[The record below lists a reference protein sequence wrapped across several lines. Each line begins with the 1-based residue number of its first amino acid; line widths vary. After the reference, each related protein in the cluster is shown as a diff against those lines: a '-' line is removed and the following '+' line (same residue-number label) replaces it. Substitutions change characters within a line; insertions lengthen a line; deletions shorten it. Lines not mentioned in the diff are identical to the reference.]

1 MHNWFEGVLQH
12 HFWRLWKFGMSPI
25 EQENNENLH
34 DSEEEAESMD
44 HELHGTW
51 LFKREEEEH
60 IKRAISDVKVPAGIT
75 KVPFAIGE
83 LKTGKLKASEWHSL
97 FSLYLPLAIM
107 DIPSVTC
114 YGLGQNEGSKA
125 KLLLDNLSS
134 LTICTNILASRCVNE
149 INCNEFIKEY
159 DNHCQTSQ
167 QLFMDITI
175 VPNHHYALHLAD
187 QMKWWGP
194 LLAISEFPGERING
208 WLQKVN
214 NNGLIDQMN
223 ETMLSKFCQMQRL
236 FVLDSV
242 QRKKTNEN
250 ESYTRFELSN
260 EVYSSIFDYL
270 KRSIP
275 SLQRWDT
282 IHIF

>member
-1 MHNWFEGVLQH
+1 
-12 HFWRLWKFGMSPI
+12 
-25 EQENNENLH
+25 
-34 DSEEEAESMD
+34 MD
-44 HELHGTW
+44 HELHKTW
-51 LFKREEEEH
+51 LFKWEEKEH

-83 LKTGKLKASEWHSL
+83 PKTVKLKASECNCL
-97 FSLYLPLAIM
+97 FSFYLLLAIM
-107 DIPSVTC
+107 DLSSITS
-114 YGLGQNEGSKA
+114 YELGQNEEIKA
-125 KLLLDNLSS
+125 KMLLDNLSS

-159 DNHCQTSQ
+159 DNYCQTSQ

-214 NNGLIDQMN
+214 NNELIGK
-223 ETMLSKFCQMQRL
+223 S
-236 FVLDSV
+236 
-242 QRKKTNEN
+242 
-250 ESYTRFELSN
+250 
-260 EVYSSIFDYL
+260 
-270 KRSIP
+270 
-275 SLQRWDT
+275 
-282 IHIF
+282 